1 VAVVPSIECDPATS
15 TWLLTTPG
23 TAYAFRAEP
32 GGELRHL
39 YWGPR
44 LTLAQ
49 VLAAAAP
56 GNQRVFGFDSPW
68 DGTEELPAE
77 GGLRFGVPSLQVR
90 FGGGTRAVEWV
101 LDSSTAGASEL
112 EIKLRDRYYPL
123 GVTLAY
129 RVYDDCDVIERHIT
143 LEHLGGG
150 EHVGDDEHPGDGGP
164 IEIYRTDSAAW
175 VLPPLAGYRVS
186 YTTGRWAGETRFR
199 QHELPVGELTLTS
212 RRGITSHHVNPW
224 VALDDGTA
232 SETSGEVWSTALAW
246 SGSWRI
252 TLQRTGDEKVSV
264 TGGLGHDGASFRLS
278 AGQSLTTPVF
288 AGLYTSAGFGSA
300 SRAWHA
306 YIRDHVLPHP
316 DELRP
321 VLFNSWET
329 TGFDVNERNQMDL
342 AKVAASIGVELFV
355 LDDGWFGQ
363 RVNDTRG
370 LGDWTPNP
378 ERFPDGLRALADA
391 VHDLGMKFGVWVE
404 PEMVNPDSDLYR
416 AHPDWVLH
424 YRERR
429 RTTARNQLVLNF
441 ARPDVAEWAQRW
453 LDDLVRENDIDFL
466 KWDMN
471 RPFSEAGWPDEPGDA
486 ERLWIDHTRAVYTI
500 MDRLRARHPG
510 LRIESCAGGGGRVD
524 LGILARTDQ
533 TWTSDNT
540 DALDRIAIQDGYAR
554 VYPPGTMSAW
564 VTDSPNGLTKR
575 RIPLRFRFHV
585 AMAGV
590 LGVGGDL
597 LRWSEAELAEA
608 AELIAAYKDV
618 RDVVQHGA
626 LYRLEPHDTDV
637 TAVQYTAGDR
647 CVVLA
652 WRPTPRF
659 AQRVRPIPL
668 AGLDPDGTY
677 YVAGRAY
684 LGAALL
690 TTGLPVVFP
699 EGDYGS
705 VLSVLDRAPQG

>member
-1 VAVVPSIECDPATS
+1 VPSIERDPATS

-23 TAYAFRAEP
+23 TAYAFRVEP

-44 LTLAQ
+44 LTLPQ
-49 VLAAAAP
+49 VVAAAP
-56 GNQRVFGFDSPW
+56 GAPHVFGFDSPW

-90 FGGGTRAVEWV
+90 FDSGTRAVEWV
-101 LDSSTAGASEL
+101 LDSSTAGANQL

-123 GVTLAY
+123 GASLVY
-129 RVYDDCDVIERHIT
+129 RVFGDCDVIERSIT
-143 LEHLGGG
+143 LEHL
-150 EHVGDDEHPGDGGP
+150 GDGGP
-164 IEIYRTDSAAW
+164 IEIYRADSAAW
-175 VLPPLAGYRVS
+175 VLPPLPGYRVN
-186 YTTGRWAGETRFR
+186 YTTGRWSGETRYR

-212 RRGITSHHVNPW
+212 RRGLTSHHVNPW

-232 SETSGEVWSTALAW
+232 SETSGDVWSAALAW

-252 TLQRTGDEKVSV
+252 TIQRTGDQRVSV
-264 TGGLGHDGASFRLS
+264 TGGFGHDGACWRLS

-288 AGLYTSAGFGSA
+288 AGLYTSAGFGAA

-306 YIRDHVLPHP
+306 YIRDHVLPCP
-316 DELRP
+316 DEIRP
-321 VLFNSWET
+321 VLFNSWEA
-329 TGFDVNERNQMDL
+329 TGFDVSERNQMDL
-342 AKVAASIGVELFV
+342 AKAAASIGVELFV
-355 LDDGWFGQ
+355 MDDGWFGA
-363 RVNDTRG
+363 RTGDARG

-378 ERFPDGLRALADA
+378 ERFPDGLRPLADT
-391 VHDLGMKFGVWVE
+391 VHDLGMKFGIWVE

-424 YRERR
+424 YPGRR
-429 RTTARNQLVLNF
+429 RTPSRNQLVLNF
-441 ARPDVAEWAQRW
+441 ARPDVAGWAHRW
-453 LDDLVRENDIDFL
+453 LEDLVVENHIDFL

-471 RPFSEAGWPDEPGDA
+471 RPFSEAGWPDEPGDP
-486 ERLWIDHTRAVYTI
+486 ERLWIDHVRAVYTI
-500 MDRLRARHPG
+500 MDRLRGAHPG

-533 TWTSDNT
+533 TWPSDNT

-554 VYPPGTMSAW
+554 LYPPGTMSAW
-564 VTDSPNGLTKR
+564 VTDSPNGLTGR
-575 RIPLRFRFHV
+575 AIPLRFRFHV

-597 LRWSEAELAEA
+597 PRWSEAELAEA
-608 AELIAAYKDV
+608 AELIAVYKDV

-626 LYRLEPHDTDV
+626 LYRLAPRDTDV

-652 WRPTPRF
+652 WRPAPRF
-659 AQRVRPIPL
+659 GQPAQPIPL

-677 YVAGRAY
+677 QVAGRGY

-690 TTGLPVVFP
+690 TTGLPVAFP
-699 EGDYGS
+699 DGDYGS
-705 VLSVLDRAPQG
+705 VLEVLDLSPRGRGSDR

>member
-1 VAVVPSIECDPATS
+1 MPSIECDPATS

-44 LTLAQ
+44 LTLSQ
-49 VLAAAAP
+49 VLAAAVP
-56 GNQRVFGFDSPW
+56 GNPRVFGFDSPW

-90 FGGGTRAVEWV
+90 FDGGTRAVEWV
-101 LDSSTAGASEL
+101 LDSSTTGANGL
-112 EIKLRDRYYPL
+112 EIKLRDRDYPL
-123 GVTLAY
+123 GVNLTY

-143 LEHLGGG
+143 LEHLG
-150 EHVGDDEHPGDGGP
+150 DGGP
-164 IEIYRTDSAAW
+164 IEIYRADSAAW
-175 VLPPLAGYRVS
+175 VLPPLPAYRVS

-212 RRGITSHHVNPW
+212 RRGVTSHHVNPW

-252 TLQRTGDEKVSV
+252 ALQRTGDEKVSV
-264 TGGLGHDGASFRLS
+264 TGGFGHDGASFRLS

-288 AGLYTSAGFGSA
+288 AGLYTSAGFGAA

-316 DELRP
+316 EEIRP

-329 TGFDVNERNQMDL
+329 TGFDVNERNQTDL
-342 AKVAASIGVELFV
+342 AKVAASVGVELFV
-355 LDDGWFGQ
+355 LDDGWFGA

-378 ERFPDGLRALADA
+378 DRFPDGLRPLADA
-391 VHDLGMKFGVWVE
+391 VHALGMKFGVWVE

-424 YRERR
+424 YRDRR

-441 ARPDVAEWAQRW
+441 ARPDVAEWAHRW
-453 LDDLVRENDIDFL
+453 LDDLVDENDIDFL

-500 MDRLRARHPG
+500 MDRLRADHPG

-554 VYPPGTMSAW
+554 MYPPGTMSAW
-564 VTDSPNGLTKR
+564 VTDSPNGLTHR

-590 LGVGGDL
+590 LGIGGDL

-618 RDVVQHGA
+618 REVVQHGA
-626 LYRLEPHDTDV
+626 LYRLAPHDTDV

-668 AGLDPDGTY
+668 AALDPDGTY
-677 YVAGRAY
+677 NVAGRAY